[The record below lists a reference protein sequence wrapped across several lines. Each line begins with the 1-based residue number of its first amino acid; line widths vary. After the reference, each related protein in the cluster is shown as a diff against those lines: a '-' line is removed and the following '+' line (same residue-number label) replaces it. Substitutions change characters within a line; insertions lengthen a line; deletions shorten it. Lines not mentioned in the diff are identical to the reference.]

1 MLYSIFKLHNLLQIM
16 DSKKHGDD
24 DYSLLVNLKKL
35 DDDPQFSRKISIEK
49 LKKLPHGK
57 LRSSGKRW

>member
-1 MLYSIFKLHNLLQIM
+1 MCFIDAFLLNVQFFLLQ
-16 DSKKHGDD
+16 HGDD